1 VWFLR
6 FLSFRT
12 ELCGQFYAGDLTTST
27 KPFVLF
33 DTWNA
38 APSAG
43 IDRTVML
50 RLLIDQGLEMFV
62 RLTVRERDHPD
73 KLGRL
78 LADYAPDPIKL
89 CHCFNTYTDHLHSR
103 HTRFSIRR
111 AEALVRVGPVKIRLQ
126 PVMTRCSIL
135 MSSCR

>member
-1 VWFLR
+1 MRVR
-6 FLSFRT
+6 
-12 ELCGQFYAGDLTTST
+12 LTTSK
-27 KPFVLF
+27 KPSFI

-50 RLLIDQGLEMFV
+50 RCSLIKGLEMFV

-78 LADYAPDPIKL
+78 LADYTSNQPMQRKRDFSKL
-89 CHCFNTYTDHLHSR
+89 LINIYGNKNDY
-103 HTRFSIRR
+103 
-111 AEALVRVGPVKIRLQ
+111 AL
-126 PVMTRCSIL
+126 
-135 MSSCR
+135 

>member
-1 VWFLR
+1 MRV
-6 FLSFRT
+6 T
-12 ELCGQFYAGDLTTST
+12 T
-27 KPFVLF
+27 KPFLLF

-62 RLTVRERDHPD
+62 QLTVRERDRPD

-78 LADYAPDPIKL
+78 LADYASNPIKL
-89 CHCFNTYTDHLHSR
+89 CRVSVTSLIPLVNVHGDKKDY
-103 HTRFSIRR
+103 
-111 AEALVRVGPVKIRLQ
+111 AL
-126 PVMTRCSIL
+126 
-135 MSSCR
+135 